1 MWSIWLVFCDSGFH
15 SVCHH
20 MDKDKKIPYR
30 RHWLLGK
37 LGLVLMAGAMLS
49 KSLIQFSVDRQ
60 GCVPSLFDLRPNYG
74 GGDVENV
81 NLLQNV
87 LCMHCHTVTLRAPDP
102 AAGLLQPTP
111 PLETP
116 GHSEA
121 SLGQSLVGSLLLS
134 SGSWCAKCFVCALQ
148 ESVSLVLCNFWPL
161 YGGVMAISS
170 KRAYITPR
178 STESRAPAPVAG
190 HCWSVPPQETLK
202 PRSGSVSAGSLGPGA
217 QGLFEPPKCLWWVW
231 GLILNA
237 ISPLLPPCWGFSF
250 AQRCGVSFLGGLQH
264 SPVNSCSA
272 QVVIFEF
279 SQEMSTPPST
289 PPSCQ

>member
-202 PRSGSVSAGSLGPGA
+202 SSLAQSLRSSGA
-217 QGLFEPPKCLWWVW
+217 QGFVWALQVSLVGMGFDSKCSLSPPIVLLGFLLCLWTW
-231 GLILNA
+231 GNLRRENK
-237 ISPLLPPCWGFSF
+237 W
-250 AQRCGVSFLGGLQH
+250 
-264 SPVNSCSA
+264 NK
-272 QVVIFEF
+272 
-279 SQEMSTPPST
+279 M
-289 PPSCQ
+289 